1 MDSGS
6 TVMAVLWALGV
17 VGFFGLH
24 IADAALPVLR
34 RTAVREALGSRG
46 LRASAATR
54 LRASRASYED
64 LIWLLTL
71 LNVALVTGLG
81 LGLLARATT
90 LPASAIGAVI
100 AGQWLVLFVV
110 VPPLERMTVN
120 LPVPTLA
127 TLGVLVQ
134 ATLWPLLPLRHMTRS
149 GLRLASRQPEPAA
162 PGTSGANG
170 PTGAIQESAEQHADM
185 NLGQELEE
193 ETLGRMEQAMIHAIL
208 HLDETPV
215 REIMVPR
222 VDMTSVEVDTPL
234 EDAVVRVLESGHSR
248 VPVFEE
254 HLDNVV
260 GVLYI
265 RDLLA
270 ASTRG
275 RGATPPSLRELV
287 RPCFFVPESKRADE
301 MLTEFQERHVQIAV
315 VVDEYGG
322 VAGLLTTED
331 LIEEIVGEIED
342 EFDIYE
348 PHVERDA
355 AGNAVVDA
363 RMPVDKF
370 NTEFGSA
377 INAEGY
383 DTIGGFLYTRLGR
396 IPTAGDVVEDG
407 GLRMQVTTTVGRRI
421 KKVRV
426 SPRPADPVPSDA
438 PSLTGGK

>member
-1 MDSGS
+1 MLI
-6 TVMAVLWALGV
+6 LWALGV
-17 VGFFGLH
+17 LSFFGLH

-34 RTAVREALGSRG
+34 RTVVREALGTKG

-54 LRASRASYED
+54 LRAGRASYED

-90 LPASAIGAVI
+90 LAAAVI
-100 AGQWLVLFVV
+100 AAIIAAQWLVLFVV
-110 VPPLERMTVN
+110 VPPLERTTVH
-120 LPVPTLA
+120 LSTRTLA
-127 TLGVLVQ
+127 SLGVVVQ
-134 ATLWPLLPLRHMTRS
+134 AGLWPLLPLRHLTRS
-149 GLRLASRQPEPAA
+149 GLRLASRQTEPAA
-162 PGTSGANG
+162 PGVGGAPG
-170 PTGAIQESAEQHADM
+170 TTGQPVENVEQHGDM
-185 NLGQELEE
+185 DLGQELEE

-222 VDMTSVEVDTPL
+222 VDMTSVDVGTPL

-270 ASTRG
+270 AATRG
-275 RGATPPSLRELV
+275 RGASPPTLRELV

-370 NTEFGSA
+370 NAEFGSA
-377 INAEGY
+377 ISAEGY

-396 IPTAGDVVEDG
+396 IPTAGDVVDDG
-407 GLRMQVTTTVGRRI
+407 GLQMQVTTTVGRRI

-426 SPRPADPVPSDA
+426 SPRPPEDPATDA
-438 PSLTGGK
+438 PALTGGK

>member
-1 MDSGS
+1 LDSGS
-6 TVMAVLWALGV
+6 TVMAILLALGV
-17 VGFFGLH
+17 LGFFGLH

-34 RTAVREALGSRG
+34 RTAFREALGTNG
-46 LRASAATR
+46 LRAASAAR
-54 LRASRASYED
+54 LRASRDSYED

-71 LNVALVTGLG
+71 LNVAAVTGLS
-81 LGLLARATT
+81 LALLARATT
-90 LPASAIGAVI
+90 LHSLVI
-100 AGQWLVLFVV
+100 AALTAGLWLVLFMV
-110 VPPLERMTVN
+110 VPPLERRTTQLHVR
-120 LPVPTLA
+120 TLA
-127 TLGVLVQ
+127 ILGVVVQ
-134 ATLWPLLPLRHMTRS
+134 MSLWPLLPLRHLSRS
-149 GLRLASRQPEPAA
+149 GLRLASRQPDAHNPA
-162 PGTSGANG
+162 
-170 PTGAIQESAEQHADM
+170 TGAPAEPTEQHAEMD
-185 NLGQELEE
+185 LGQEIEE
-193 ETLGRMEQAMIHAIL
+193 ESLGRMEQAMIHAIL

-222 VDMTSVEVDTPL
+222 VDMTSVEVGTSL

-260 GVLYI
+260 GMLYI

-270 ASTRG
+270 ATTRG
-275 RGATPPSLRELV
+275 RGSSPPALRELV

-331 LIEEIVGEIED
+331 LVEEIVGEIED
-342 EFDIYE
+342 EFDVYE

-355 AGNAVVDA
+355 ANNAVVDA

-377 INAEGY
+377 IGTEGY

-396 IPTAGDVVEDG
+396 IPTAGDVVEEG
-407 GLRMQVTTTVGRRI
+407 GLRLQVTTTVGRRI
-421 KKVRV
+421 KKVRI
-426 SPRPADPVPSDA
+426 SPVPPAPEPADA
-438 PSLTGGK
+438 ATLTGGK